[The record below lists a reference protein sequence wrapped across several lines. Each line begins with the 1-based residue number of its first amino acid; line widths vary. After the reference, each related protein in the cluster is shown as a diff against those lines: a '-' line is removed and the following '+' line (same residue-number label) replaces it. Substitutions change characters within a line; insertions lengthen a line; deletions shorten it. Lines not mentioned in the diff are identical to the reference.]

1 MTYDTAHLAS
11 DYIYYIKAVQQQLK
25 HEPHALRFA
34 RALEIKVRV
43 GLTNRCT
50 PDHPEGPRMVVQPWH
65 YGNTDV
71 VRHEE
76 AHILLWWSGLE
87 AEIIAEFGEELGW
100 RVVENLCQFAV
111 GFLRI
116 TPPMVEQ
123 ATQRYG
129 VTARAVKHLQQL
141 SGADARIALLRLV
154 YDDPRSCRAG
164 FLTSGRYVSE
174 VAQCNW
180 ALPFGWLDEVPKPAR
195 WFPPD
200 AHVSFLQLNRS
211 QTLGICW
218 G

>member
-1 MTYDTAHLAS
+1 MTYDTSLLAS
-11 DYIYYIKAVQQQLK
+11 DYIHYVKAVQRQLGY
-25 HEPHALRFA
+25 EPHALRLA
-34 RALEIKVRV
+34 RALDIRVRI
-43 GLTNRCT
+43 GWANRCT
-50 PDHPEGPRMVVQPWH
+50 PDHPDGPLMVVQPWH

-71 VRHEE
+71 IRHEE

-116 TPPMVEQ
+116 TPSMLDQ
-123 ATQRYG
+123 AVKRYG
-129 VTARAVKHLQQL
+129 VSARAVKHLQKL
-141 SGADARIALLRLV
+141 SGADVRTAMNRLV

-164 FLTSGRYVSE
+164 FLLSGHYVSD

-180 ALPFGWLDEVPKPAR
+180 GLPFRWLEEVPKPMR
-195 WFPPD
+195 RFPSD
-200 AHVSFLQLNRS
+200 ANVSFLKLTPS
-211 QTLGICW
+211 QTLGVCW

>member
-11 DYIYYIKAVQQQLK
+11 DYIYYLKAVQKELR
-25 HEPHALRFA
+25 HEAHALRVA
-34 RALEIKVRV
+34 RELDIRVRI
-43 GLTNRCT
+43 GFSNRCT
-50 PDHPEGPRMVVQPWH
+50 PEHPDGPLMVVQPWH

-87 AEIIAEFGEELGW
+87 DEIIAEFGEELGW

-116 TPPMVEQ
+116 TQPMVDQ
-123 ATQRYG
+123 AVDRYG
-129 VTARAVKHLQQL
+129 VSARAVKHLKKV
-141 SGADARIALLRLV
+141 SGADTQTALRRLV

-164 FLTSGRYVSE
+164 FLLSGRYVAE

-180 ALPFGWLDEVPKPAR
+180 SLPFSWAEEVIKPAR
-195 WFPPD
+195 RFPPD
-200 AHVSFLQLNRS
+200 ANVSFLKLTPS
-211 QTLGICW
+211 QTLGVCW